1 MDIPESEQYIGSL
14 AVAMRDANEEE
25 SGLCNSL
32 NAEWGWC
39 KGVVGA
45 AKFKG
50 ENYCYIK
57 TDHLDAIADY
67 LLRAQT
73 VINYLRDK
81 D

>member
-25 SGLCNSL
+25 SGLRNSL

-39 KGVVGA
+39 KHVVASARAKGA
-45 AKFKG
+45 G
-50 ENYCYIK
+50 NCIIK

-73 VINYLRDK
+73 VIAYLTNK
-81 D
+81 E